1 MPVITAVKPQRNKKR
16 LNIYL
21 DGRFGFGIDLE
32 NFLKLGLKVEEELSE
47 EDIEEIIKKAEFQKT
62 LDKLLRF
69 ATLRPRSEKEIS
81 NWFKKQKVHE
91 SIIPKLFERIKHLEL
106 VDDEAFAGWW
116 IEQRL
121 TFKPKGAMAL
131 RQELRQKGIAKETI
145 DKVLA
150 KTKIDEV
157 GMAKELMQKKAYKWQ
172 NLPKKE
178 ARLKMSQFLA
188 RKGFAWE
195 VIEKVVEKR

>member
-21 DGRFGFGIDLE
+21 DGKFGFGIDLE
-32 NFLKLGLKVEEELSE
+32 NFLRLGLKVEEELSE
-47 EDIEEIIKKAEFQKT
+47 EDIEEIVKKAEFQKT

-69 ATLRPRSEKEIS
+69 ATLRPRSEKEI
-81 NWFKKQKVHE
+81 NYWFKKQKVHE
-91 SIIPKLFERIKHLEL
+91 SIIPKLFERIKHLDL
-106 VDDEAFAGWW
+106 VDDEAFSGWW

-121 TFKPKGAMAL
+121 TFKPKGVRAL
-131 RQELRQKGIAKETI
+131 RQELRQKGIAKEI
-145 DKVLA
+145 VDKVLA

-172 NLPKKE
+172 NLPKRE